1 MIKKYKIISL
11 LGTTRGNEELL
22 SFGTWNLE
30 LGKEVRFF
38 QKEIVN

>member
-22 SFGTWNLE
+22 SFGTWKR
-30 LGKEVRFF
+30 G
-38 QKEIVN
+38 